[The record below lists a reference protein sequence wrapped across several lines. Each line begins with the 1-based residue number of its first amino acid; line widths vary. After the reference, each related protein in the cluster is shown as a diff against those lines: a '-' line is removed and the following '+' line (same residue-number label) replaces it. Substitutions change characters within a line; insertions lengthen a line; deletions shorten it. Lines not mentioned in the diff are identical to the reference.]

1 MSFPKDV
8 KERAAVACN
17 RSCCICHQFKGLKLE
32 FHHIKQEADGGEN
45 TFDNCIPLCFD
56 CHGDMGGVNPRHPK
70 GNSYSE
76 KELRMHRDKWYE
88 QCATKE
94 SIFVEATDE
103 DIDVLFAPSESVDPT
118 GHQVDCVQN
127 TVSVDGLFT
136 FAEELVRVLPVLT
149 KNGKPLFDDERNAQG
164 E

>member
-1 MSFPKDV
+1 MGFPKDV
-8 KERAAVACN
+8 KEQAAVACN
-17 RSCCICHQFKGLKLE
+17 RSCCLCHQFKGLKLE

-88 QCATKE
+88 QCAIKNGT
-94 SIFVEATDE
+94 FVEATNE
-103 DIDVLFAPSESVDPT
+103 EIDALFEPSDSIVKDDF
-118 GHQVDCVQN
+118 QLNRSQN
-127 TVSVDGLFT
+127 TIPVDGLFA
-136 FAEELVRVLPVLT
+136 FAEELKKVWPILT
-149 KNGKPLFDDERNAQG
+149 KDGKPLYDSEI
-164 E
+164 